1 MAMMDAARGL
11 GVAASGFQGSI
22 FEVWTLDQRQ
32 VWLNFDLD
40 FFWFRF
46 TGKDREERP
55 KDENSCCIDKQRVGV
70 KKEG

>member
-40 FFWFRF
+40 FFGLGLQVKTER
-46 TGKDREERP
+46 KDLKMKTLAVQINRE
-55 KDENSCCIDKQRVGV
+55 QG
-70 KKEG
+70 

>member
-32 VWLNFDLD
+32 VWLNFDFDWIGLGLQVKTE
-40 FFWFRF
+40 R
-46 TGKDREERP
+46 KDLKMKTLAVQINRE
-55 KDENSCCIDKQRVGV
+55 QG
-70 KKEG
+70 